1 MLCSDGVGIRQAPI
15 ARVANR
21 LWSVRRRALAAAV
34 FRIDPCQ
41 RAR

>member
-21 LWSVRRRALAAAV
+21 LWSVRRALAAAV